1 MDIVSYRGEGAGGGV
16 SSALKAAFDNFG
28 DSKSRW
34 WFLQNNDLSYL
45 NGDARVHPVFNL
57 EHDLVQGHYRYCN
70 EFIWP
75 LMHDLPQFAVFKDAD
90 RNYYREFNR
99 KISQIQLDAGIGGKD
114 IFIHDYQFAILPAL
128 LKNSQMSIFWHI
140 PWPKNVPHHFS
151 EPISELVLGMLSC
164 AKIGFHTNEY
174 AQNFIQ
180 LVHDFCPEYRVNSDE
195 LVIKNRKTK
204 KLTRLLVRPLGLDL
218 KFWKAADAKQ
228 NLSIELPDTPIILSV
243 DRADYTK
250 GIMQRLEMIDYFFG
264 ARPDYVGKLA
274 FVQICQQTRPGLKA
288 FDDYWQNCRDYAYE
302 IEERYAV
309 SNWKPL
315 YWHTNPISQQELSGL
330 YKRAQVMLVN
340 PVRDGLNLTAKEYV
354 ASLDSPHD
362 QNHKSGLLMLS
373 SGAGVYD
380 EFGDQA
386 VDVNPN
392 SCKDAAEA
400 LNYSLKMPTINR
412 NNRINLMKQRLK
424 TNSLEKW
431 WHDFELT
438 G

>member
-16 SSALKAAFDNFG
+16 SSALKAAVDNFA
-28 DSKSRW
+28 DCKSRW
-34 WFLQNNDLSYL
+34 WFLQNNDLAYL
-45 NGDARVHPVFNL
+45 NGDERIHTIYSL
-57 EHDLVQGHYRYCN
+57 ENDLIQGHYRYCN

-75 LMHDLPQFAVFKDAD
+75 LMHDLPQYATYKDVD
-90 RNYYREFNR
+90 RNFYREFNR
-99 KISQIQLDAGIGGKD
+99 KIAQLQLDSGIGLEN
-114 IFIHDYQFAILPAL
+114 IFIHDYQFALLPAL

-140 PWPKNVPHHFS
+140 PWPKKVPHHYS
-151 EPISELVLGMLSC
+151 EPIAELAQGMLAC
-164 AKIGFHTNEY
+164 AKIGFHTTEY

-180 LVHDFCPEYRVNSDE
+180 FVRDFFPQYRVNVDE

-204 KLTRLLVRPLGLDL
+204 KITRLLVRPLGLDL
-218 KFWKAADAKQ
+218 KFWKAADAEK

-264 ARPDYVGKLA
+264 SKPEFLGKLA

-288 FDDYWQNCRDYAYE
+288 FDDYWANCREYASS
-302 IEERYAV
+302 IEQRYAS

-315 YWHTNPISQQELSGL
+315 YWHTSPISQQELSGL

-354 ASLDSPHD
+354 ASLDDNQDSKP
-362 QNHKSGLLMLS
+362 GLLMLS
-373 SGAGVYD
+373 SGAGVYN
-380 EFGDQA
+380 ELGDQA

-392 SCKDAAEA
+392 SYKDACEA
-400 LNYSLKMPTINR
+400 LNYSLKMPVSMR
-412 NNRINLMKQRLK
+412 NNRIKLMKQRLK
-424 TNSLEKW
+424 TNSLERW